1 MTPPEVLRSL
11 QTLKELPSGVEIARE
26 WSKSHIP
33 ADWKLQAILA
43 RDTGCIEL
51 EQFAFYSVPDGRVA
65 EAHFHPM
72 NGWDCLF
79 IAVRTV
85 ENSRERWAELIG
97 GEPFK
102 ERSYLGYG
110 RYNNRKGRMVKASR
124 IDTPKPNDP
133 FRRKWSTVK

>member
-26 WSKSHIP
+26 WSRSHIP

-51 EQFAFYSVPDGRVA
+51 GQFAFYSVPDGRVA

-79 IAVRTV
+79 IAVRTGDD
-85 ENSRERWAELIG
+85 SRERWAELIA
-97 GEPFK
+97 GEPFE

-110 RYNNRKGRMVKASR
+110 RYDNRKGRYVKAKR
-124 IDTPKPNDP
+124 IDTNKPSDP
-133 FRRKWSTVK
+133 FRRKWSTVE